1 MSNTTNAAGIRLA
14 EVDPTTLVIDPN
26 VRLNPTLDKPFLES
40 VRELGVLSPIT
51 AVEREGELHVRY
63 GQRRTL
69 AAVQTQRPTI
79 PVYVVADTDAARVV
93 IEQLAE
99 NDHRA
104 PITQSDRGHAVE
116 ALAGLGLTAAQI
128 AKRTKMSRATVDAAT
143 TVQGSEAARSA
154 VAAYAITLE
163 QAAILAQFE
172 DDPETLASLT
182 ETAENSPGQFDHEA
196 QRAVDRRDSVAA
208 AAAEVERLTK
218 AGYTL
223 RESAPTWE
231 DKIDR
236 LSDLRPKDADCDA
249 KADPADYLATGDLTV
264 LVRPGWRGEADV
276 TYYIAGA
283 RRHGLVSRYG
293 TGSSSGVATG
303 PMTDEQKAERREK
316 IANNKAWK
324 SAEAVRRRWLTTF
337 AARKTSPKDAPA
349 YLAGTLAGG
358 IYSLHRA
365 AGGHHALARELMGL
379 PEYTWGSDDALADA
393 IAKASPARA
402 AHVALVIA
410 LAAVESGTGP
420 HTWQSS
426 HDADY
431 FQALARWGYTLSEVE
446 TLAAQPRPRLVLDN
460 APAPDD
466 DEDEDDEDH
475 EQE

>member
-1 MSNTTNAAGIRLA
+1 MNDNTTAMRLA
-14 EVDPTTLVIDPN
+14 EVDPSTLVIDPN

-69 AAVQTQRPTI
+69 AAVQTHRPTI

-104 PITQSDRGHAVE
+104 PITESDRGHAVE
-116 ALAGLGLTAAQI
+116 TLAGLGLTAAQI

-143 TVQGSEAARSA
+143 AVQGSEAARSA
-154 VAAYAITLE
+154 VAAYSITLE

-172 DDPETLASLT
+172 DDPETLATLT
-182 ETAENSPGQFDHEA
+182 ETAENSPGQFDHQA
-196 QRAVDRRDSVAA
+196 QRAVDRRDSIAA
-208 AAAEVERLTK
+208 AAAEVERLTH

-223 RESAPTWE
+223 RENAPAWDE
-231 DKIDR
+231 KVDR
-236 LSDLRPKDADCDA
+236 LSDLRPKDADTGTQP
-249 KADPADYLATGDLTV
+249 DPADYLATGDLTV
-264 LVRPGWRGEADV
+264 LVRAGWRGEADV
-276 TYYIAGA
+276 TFYIAGA
-283 RRHGLVSRYG
+283 RRHGLVPRYNG
-293 TGSSSGVATG
+293 AGGGVATG

-324 SAEAVRRRWLTTF
+324 SAEVVRRRWLTTF

-358 IYSLHRA
+358 LYSLHRA
-365 AGGHHALARELMGL
+365 ATGHHALARELMGL
-379 PEYTWGSDDALADA
+379 AEHTWGSDDALAEA
-393 IAKASPARA
+393 IAKATPARA
-402 AHVALVIA
+402 AHLALVIA

-426 HDADY
+426 HDAGY

-460 APAPDD
+460 TPAPDD
-466 DEDEDDEDH
+466 DASEDDYPEDDEQA
-475 EQE
+475 E